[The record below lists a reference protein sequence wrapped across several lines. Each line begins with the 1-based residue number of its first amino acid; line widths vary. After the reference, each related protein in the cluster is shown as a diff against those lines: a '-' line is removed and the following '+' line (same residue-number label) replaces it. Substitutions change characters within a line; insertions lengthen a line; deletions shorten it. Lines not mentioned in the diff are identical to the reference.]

1 MFWIYKL
8 LSPID
13 DENENEN
20 ENIYSIAFKSVFQIR

>member
-13 DENENEN
+13 DENEN
-20 ENIYSIAFKSVFQIR
+20 IYSIAFKSVFQIR

>member
-8 LSPID
+8 LSQID
-13 DENENEN
+13 DENEN